1 MGTNTHTDT
10 HTPSHDRYI
19 FPLIQSV
26 VCSMNVYSMF
36 PFLGMFHS
44 AAAVMFKKKKKKSFH
59 SSFCLSACVCVCEC
73 RRACACEHVLAGRH
87 VIDSSLHLQAI
98 SGLRSHRPCKQPQ
111 ASFPASFTCYTLASL
126 PASLSTFLPP
136 SFGFSTPSSSG

>member
-44 AAAVMFKKKKKKSFH
+44 AAAVMFKKKKKKRVSTRLFVSLH
-59 SSFCLSACVCVCEC
+59 VCVCEC